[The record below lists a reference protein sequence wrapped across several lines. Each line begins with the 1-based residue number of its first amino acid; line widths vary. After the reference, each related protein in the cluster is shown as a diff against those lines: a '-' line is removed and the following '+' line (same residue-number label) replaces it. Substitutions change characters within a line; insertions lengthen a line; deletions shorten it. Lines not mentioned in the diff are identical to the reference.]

1 MSMEAPVTGKKN
13 ATPKLIGVGIAVL
26 VIAVILFNS
35 FTVVEYGHVGIR
47 KTLGKMSTEVLP
59 EGLQVKIPFIQTII
73 PMNVQVMK
81 SEADAASSSR
91 DMQITRTHIAVNYKV
106 DPAGAYKLLNTVGPD
121 YANVVISPAI
131 QEVLKA
137 VTAQFSAEELIQKR
151 TTVAQDVRDGLAERL
166 SHYNL
171 LITDISIVN
180 FEFDDAFNASIEAKQ
195 IASQRAMQAE
205 NDLKRI
211 EIEAKQTI
219 TQAQAEAESLRLKK
233 MEVTQELV
241 QLKQIEVQEKALEK
255 WDGKLPAVTG
265 GATPFIDLDSLTTST
280 YRAPSTPVESATPAK
295 DTTPADS
302 TP

>member
-1 MSMEAPVTGKKN
+1 MG
-13 ATPKLIGVGIAVL
+13 LGIAALL
-26 VIAVILFNS
+26 VIIVLFNS

-47 KTLGKMSTEVLP
+47 KTLGKMSTEVMP
-59 EGLQVKIPFIQTII
+59 EGLHIQVPFVQNII
-73 PMNVQVMK
+73 PMNIQVMK
-81 SEADAASSSR
+81 SEADAAASSR

-106 DPAGAYKLLNTVGPD
+106 DPNGAYKLLNTVGPG

-137 VTAQFSAEELIQKR
+137 VTAQFSAEELITKR
-151 TTVAQDVRDGLAERL
+151 TTVAQEVHDGLAERL
-166 SHYNL
+166 GHYHI

-219 TQAQAEAESLRLKK
+219 TQAKAEAESLRLKK
-233 MEVTQELV
+233 MEVTNELV

-255 WDGKLPAVTG
+255 WDGKLPLVTG
-265 GATPFIDLDSLTTST
+265 GATPFIDLDSLTHNSSSGSS
-280 YRAPSTPVESATPAK
+280 APAAKIAPVTETAPAK
-295 DTTPADS
+295 Q
-302 TP
+302 

>member
-1 MSMEAPVTGKKN
+1 MEAPVKNKKN
-13 ATPKLIGVGIAVL
+13 PTSKLVGVGIAVL
-26 VIAVILFNS
+26 LLAVILFNS
-35 FTVVEYGHVGIR
+35 FSVVEYGHVGIR

-59 EGLQVKIPFIQTII
+59 EGLQIKIPFIQTII

-91 DMQITRTHIAVNYKV
+91 DMQVTRTHIAVNYKV

-166 SHYNL
+166 SHYQL
-171 LITDISIVN
+171 LVTDISIVN

-233 MEVTQELV
+233 LEVTPELV

-265 GATPFIDLDSLTTST
+265 GATPFIDLDSLTTNS
-280 YRAPSTPVESATPAK
+280 YKASSAPVENAAPATDATPA
-295 DTTPADS
+295 DATP
-302 TP
+302 